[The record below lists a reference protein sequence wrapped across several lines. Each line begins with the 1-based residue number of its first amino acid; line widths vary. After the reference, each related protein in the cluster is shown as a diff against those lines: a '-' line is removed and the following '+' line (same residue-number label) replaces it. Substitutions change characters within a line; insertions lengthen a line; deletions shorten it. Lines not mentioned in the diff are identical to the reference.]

1 MINFSML
8 RSLFSRREP
17 ARGLTPNLFILG
29 AGKSGTTTLSVA
41 LMRHPDIHLNAVK
54 EPSFFCSYF
63 QVVKNP
69 IDYFNLFDSPARY
82 RVDASHVYLSNPETP
97 PVIRALFPKAR
108 FIVIL
113 RDPKNRAY
121 SLFRHMRRFTC
132 EDGLPYE
139 DIPDFVTAL
148 EKEDERFLS
157 ESFLENC
164 RQYFWNY
171 MYCRS
176 SKYDEQI
183 ERYLSLFNRSQF
195 HFLSLAE
202 LSRDPLSAIKD
213 IAKFLDIR
221 YAPFRSI
228 KSWKFNA
235 DEAADPRP
243 AAAEKILN
251 AALDGVTQRT
261 DRLVGRKLD
270 WSL

>member
-1 MINFSML
+1 M
-8 RSLFSRREP
+8 
-17 ARGLTPNLFILG
+17 TPNLFILG
-29 AGKSGTTTLSVA
+29 AGKSGTTSLYLTLG
-41 LMRHPDIHLNAVK
+41 RHRDIHINPVK

-63 QVVKNP
+63 QIVKNP
-69 IDYFNLFDSPARY
+69 IDYFRLFDSPARY

-97 PVIRALFPKAR
+97 PLIKALFPEAL

-113 RDPKNRAY
+113 RDPRNRAY

-139 DIPDFVTAL
+139 EISDFVTAL
-148 EKEDERFLS
+148 EKEEERFQS
-157 ESFLENC
+157 ESFRKTC
-164 RQYFWNY
+164 RHYFWNY

-176 SKYDEQI
+176 SQYDEQLA
-183 ERYLSLFNRSQF
+183 RYLSLFNRSQF

-202 LSRDPLSAIKD
+202 LSRDPVLAIKGVVR
-213 IAKFLDIR
+213 FLDIDYR
-221 YAPFRSI
+221 PFRSI
-228 KSWKFNA
+228 ESWKFNA
-235 DEAADPRP
+235 DEASDPP
-243 AAAEKILN
+243 PVAAEKILN